1 MADELDA
8 IERTWDVLNW
18 TLGRI
23 ESFSK
28 VYRIPLGNRMQ
39 NTLYDALDCLI
50 EAKYTSGSVFS
61 QSFKP
66 KPIGPARTSSSTSTS
81 PRSA

>member
-8 IERTWDVLNW
+8 IGRTWDVLNW

-28 VYRIPLGNRMQ
+28 VYPIPLRNRMQ

-50 EAKYTSGSVFS
+50 EAK
-61 QSFKP
+61 
-66 KPIGPARTSSSTSTS
+66 
-81 PRSA
+81 